1 MEEVTNA
8 VEKMDISANGA
19 TAGAS
24 GEEAKTQGVVQQD
37 EVVSED
43 KSLKEAAAEEG
54 KATKGDKPK
63 EAAAEEVKPKDE
75 ASAEEV
81 KPKETAAEEEK
92 PKETAAE
99 EEKPKETAAEE
110 EKPKET
116 AAEEEK
122 PKETAAEE
130 EKPKETAPQEEVKA
144 IEETKAPEELKPADV
159 VSDSNAANEAEEPKE
174 AAAAEK
180 PSVEGAAAAAA
191 AAGEPAVRTIEDV
204 VNDALKGAADA
215 ENISEAVKQAYVE
228 AATGAPNAEC
238 CEARLLLLNKLQGL
252 ETKQAEFEAQMD
264 TELMKIKHSW
274 QSKFAG
280 LWEERRAALV
290 EGASAEGKYGTKTFP
305 KFWLRV
311 LQNFPRTKAMI
322 QEEDEDALSYIE
334 DITWKYQDGH
344 TFELTFVFSEN
355 PYFEQR
361 ELTKLVVVEVTR
373 AVPTLNSMPG
383 TEIKWKTGKDL
394 TKNVITKKQRNKKT
408 KETRT
413 VTQIVDKDSFFSF
426 FKSYTVPDREVMETM
441 GEEEVAELELNVDTD
456 YYVATGIK
464 DKLIPYAAGWFM
476 GDEVDESAESS
487 DSDEDDSSEEDDSD
501 EGSD

>member
-24 GEEAKTQGVVQQD
+24 GEEAKTQGVVQQA
-37 EVVSED
+37 EVVGED
-43 KSLKEAAAEEG
+43 ENAKEAAAEE
-54 KATKGDKPK
+54 ATKDDKPK

-81 KPKETAAEEEK
+81 KPKDEASAEEVK
-92 PKETAAE
+92 PKDEASAE
-99 EEKPKETAAEE
+99 EV
-110 EKPKET
+110 
-116 AAEEEK
+116 K

-174 AAAAEK
+174 AAAAEEEK
-180 PSVEGAAAAAA
+180 SSVEGAAAAAA
-191 AAGEPAVRTIEDV
+191 ATGEPPVRTIEDV
-204 VNDALKGAADA
+204 VNDALRGADDA

-252 ETKQAEFEAQMD
+252 ETKQAAFEAQMD
-264 TELMKIKHSW
+264 GELMKIKHAW

-290 EGASAEGKYGTKTFP
+290 DGVSAEGKYGTKTFP

-311 LQNFPRTKAMI
+311 LRNFPRTKAMI

-413 VTQIVDKDSFFSF
+413 VTQIVDKDSFFNF
-426 FKSYTVPDREVMETM
+426 FKSYTVPAREVMETM
-441 GEEEVAELELNVDTD
+441 GEDEVAELELNVDTD